1 MSGANAGHC
10 VPQAEDRCKYSEDAA
25 KSAVKQVF
33 AILGVDIDDPAAV
46 EDFRKDLRFGGM
58 MRKASDKGFVAVVV
72 LSFTAMG
79 LAAWAGVSAKMGAH

>member
-1 MSGANAGHC
+1 MGQHC
-10 VPQAEDRCKYSEDAA
+10 SPPVDDRCRFSEDAA

-72 LSFTAMG
+72 LAFTAMAV
-79 LAAWAGVSAKMGAH
+79 AAWAGITARLGGH

>member
-1 MSGANAGHC
+1 MAPHC
-10 VPQAEDRCKYSEDAA
+10 APPVDDRCKFSEDAA

-46 EDFRKDLRFGGM
+46 EDFRKDLRFGQA

-72 LSFTAMG
+72 LAFTAMG
-79 LAAWAGVSAKMGAH
+79 VAAWAGITAKLGGH